1 VVFVKTITLNFVKV
15 INGFPSIERRKTREI
30 NLGGVKIGG
39 NNPVV
44 VQSMTSTKTRNVEE
58 TLKQIEELY
67 NAGCEIV
74 RVAVPTDED
83 AEVLDQIVNRS
94 PIPVIA
100 DIHFRADLALKAME
114 KGVHGIRINPGNIGN
129 EAKVREIV
137 EEARRRG
144 VVIRIGVNGGSL
156 EKDLL
161 EKYGAPTAW
170 ALAESALRW
179 SEKFERWNYDNFK
192 VSIKGS
198 DVLTCVEANKI
209 FAERTDIPLHIGI
222 TEAGFGESGV
232 IKSSV
237 GIGILLYLGIGD
249 TLRVSLTG
257 NPVEEIEVA
266 YQILN
271 SLGLRKRGVEIIS
284 CPTCGRIE
292 VDLPKVVK
300 EVKEQ
305 LKGIK
310 KPLKVAVMGC
320 VVNGPGEAKE
330 ADVGLACGKGRA
342 LLFKKGKVIKTVS
355 ASEMVTALV
364 REVKK
369 LAAEDVGKE

>member
-1 VVFVKTITLNFVKV
+1 V
-15 INGFPSIERRKTREI
+15 ERRKTREI
-30 NLGGVKIGG
+30 KLGDVNIGG
-39 NNPVV
+39 NNPIV

-58 TLKQIEELY
+58 TLDQIRRLY
-67 NAGCEIV
+67 DAGCEIV
-74 RVAVPTDED
+74 RVAVPTEED
-83 AEVLDQIVNRS
+83 VEALEEIVKKS
-94 PIPVIA
+94 PIPIIA
-100 DIHFRADLALKAME
+100 DIHFKPELALLSME
-114 KGVHGIRINPGNIGN
+114 KGAQGIRINPGNIGN
-129 EAKVREIV
+129 EGKVKEIV
-137 EEARRRG
+137 EEANRKG
-144 VVIRIGVNGGSL
+144 VAIRIGVNSGSL
-156 EKDLL
+156 EKELL
-161 EKYGAPTAW
+161 EKYGKPTAE

-179 SEKFERWNYDNFK
+179 SEKFEKWGFKNFK

-198 DVLTCVEANKI
+198 DVRTCVEANKI

-257 NPVEEIEVA
+257 DPVEEVEVA

-300 EVKEQ
+300 EVKEK
-305 LKGIK
+305 LKGVK
-310 KPLKVAVMGC
+310 TPLKVAIMGC

-330 ADVGLACGKGRA
+330 ADVGIACGKGRA
-342 LLFKKGKVIKTVS
+342 LLFRKGVVIKTVKEE
-355 ASEMVTALV
+355 EMVGELLKEIEKLV
-364 REVKK
+364 SEKVEN
-369 LAAEDVGKE
+369 AP

>member
-1 VVFVKTITLNFVKV
+1 MKV
-15 INGFPSIERRKTREI
+15 SEKVSVERRKTREI

-44 VQSMTSTKTRNVEE
+44 VQSMTSTKTAEVEK
-58 TLKQIEELY
+58 TLEQIRRLHE
-67 NAGCEIV
+67 AGCEIV
-74 RVAVPTDED
+74 RVAVPTDRD
-83 AEVLDQIVNRS
+83 AEVLDEIVKRS

-100 DIHFRADLALKAME
+100 DIHFRSELALKAME
-114 KGVHGIRINPGNIGN
+114 KGVHGIRINPGNIGD
-129 EAKVREIV
+129 EGKVREIV
-137 EEARRRG
+137 EEARKRG

-156 EKDLL
+156 ERDLL
-161 EKYGAPTAW
+161 EKYGAPTAA

-179 SEKFERWNYDNFK
+179 SEKFERWNYSNFK

-198 DVLTCVEANKI
+198 DVLTCVEANRI

-232 IKSSV
+232 IKSAV

-249 TLRVSLTG
+249 TVRVSLTG
-257 NPVEEIEVA
+257 DPAEEIEVA
-266 YQILN
+266 YQILA

-292 VDLPKVVK
+292 VNLPEVVK
-300 EVKEQ
+300 EVKER
-305 LKGIK
+305 LKDFK
-310 KPLKVAVMGC
+310 KPLKVAIMGC

-342 LLFKKGKVIKTVS
+342 LLFKRGKVIRTVP
-355 ASEMVTALV
+355 ADRMVEELI
-364 REVKK
+364 REIRSF
-369 LAAEDVGKE
+369 E